1 MVSGMLQVPPLLAV
15 AYALLGS
22 VLPSLAAWSL
32 GDQGAGCYE
41 MRRAQRELELDGS
54 VAPECL

>member
-1 MVSGMLQVPPLLAV
+1 MLQVPPLLAV

-54 VAPECL
+54 VAQECL